1 MRIDQSHRSWFVATL
16 LIAAGAGAAYIYFVM
31 TSHQPPAGDTWVGLV
46 LGVLSYL
53 FILFAGSLG
62 VRRKGLLLRIG
73 SMSCWMK
80 GHLWL
85 GLLSLPLVL
94 LHGAFAFGGML
105 TIVIMTLLIVIVV
118 SGIIGAV
125 FQHLIP
131 KSMSAEFPNEFTF
144 DQIGRLRDITRVEA
158 FALVAGHCGTMPEAD
173 LEREEAVRYT
183 GKAIEKIEKSAEQPL
198 PGQDELKR
206 FYVDE
211 VRSYLREPD
220 AGKKPLRVALRAEF
234 MFENLRLSV
243 DPAMHEVVQ
252 ELARMCSEVRETVHQ
267 ARRHRL
273 LHVWLLVHVPLSMA
287 LLVLMTVHAV
297 AALYY

>member
-16 LIAAGAGAAYIYFVM
+16 LGAAGAGIAYAYFAI
-31 TSHQPPAGDTWVGLV
+31 TSTQPPAGDTGVGLV
-46 LGVLSYL
+46 LGALSYL

-62 VRRKGLLLRIG
+62 ARRKVLLLRIG

-94 LHGAFAFGGML
+94 LHGAFSFGGML
-105 TIVIMTLLIVIVV
+105 TTVIMVLLIIIVV

-125 FQHLIP
+125 LQHLMP

-144 DQIGRLRDITRVEA
+144 DQIRRLWDITRVEA
-158 FALVAGHCGTMPEAD
+158 FALVAGHCGVILEAD

-183 GKAIEKIEKSAEQPL
+183 GKAIEKIEKSAKEPL

-211 VRSYLREPD
+211 VVAYLRRPN
-220 AGKKPLRVALRAEF
+220 AGKKSLRVALRAEF

-243 DPAMHEVVQ
+243 DPALHDVVQ
-252 ELARMCSEVRETVHQ
+252 ELARMCREIRETVQQ
-267 ARRHRL
+267 AKRHRL
-273 LHVWLLVHVPLSMA
+273 LHAWLVVHVPLSMA
-287 LLVLMTVHAV
+287 ILVLMTIHAV
-297 AALYY
+297 VALYY